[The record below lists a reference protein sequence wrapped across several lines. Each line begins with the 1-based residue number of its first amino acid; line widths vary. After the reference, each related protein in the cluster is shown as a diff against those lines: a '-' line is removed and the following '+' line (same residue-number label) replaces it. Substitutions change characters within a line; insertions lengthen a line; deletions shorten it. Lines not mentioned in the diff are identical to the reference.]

1 MSRERIME
9 NQDKLDSSPF
19 PDDLREELVV
29 KPARRTSKLTLTLAA
44 AVVLVA
50 GILIGV
56 QAHKLFGSPGAAAVA
71 SRFGDGGFPR
81 RGGQPGED
89 RQPGGGRMRGGAG
102 GAGGTLGTVEKV
114 EDGKVYVRTMTGE
127 TVTVTTSGDTAVQV
141 TRQGKVTD
149 LEPGTTIVVRGERGA
164 DGTVTA
170 RTITQGGGGFQGG
183 GPR

>member
-1 MSRERIME
+1 ME

-19 PDDLREELVV
+19 PDDLREELAVQ
-29 KPARRTSKLTLTLAA
+29 PARRTSKLTLALAA

-50 GILIGV
+50 GVLIGV
-56 QAHKLFGSPGAAAVA
+56 QAHKLLGSPRTAAVP
-71 SRFGDGGFPR
+71 SRFEDGGGFTR

-102 GAGGTLGTVEKV
+102 AAGGTLGTVEKV
-114 EDGKVYVRTMTGE
+114 ENGKVHVRTMTGE

-141 TRQGKVTD
+141 TRPGKVTD
-149 LEPGTTIVVRGERGA
+149 LKPGTMIVVRGERDA